1 MIKSV
6 FSVVFKMATS
16 RKFRVYYQIKVL
28 RFLIKGLQD
37 REKAL
42 QGEAEKLME
51 NNQLVEAGVL
61 LAEITHVSG
70 AIQLDGKALKTGHP
84 EIYNQF
90 LKQGKGSV
98 RFYLK

>member
-1 MIKSV
+1 MFKSIFYV
-6 FSVVFKMATS
+6 ISKMSTS
-16 RKFRVYYQIKVL
+16 RKFRVYYRIKVL
-28 RFLIKGLQD
+28 RFLIKGLQA

-42 QGEAEKLME
+42 QDEAGKMME
-51 NNQLVEAGVL
+51 NNKLFEAGVL
-61 LAEITHVSG
+61 LAEITHVPG

-90 LKQGKGSV
+90 LKQGKGSF

>member
-1 MIKSV
+1 MFKSI
-6 FSVVFKMATS
+6 FSILSKMVSS
-16 RKFRVYYQIKVL
+16 RKFRVYYWIKFV
-28 RFLIKGLQD
+28 RFLIKGLQA

-42 QGEAEKLME
+42 QDEAGKMME

-61 LAEITHVSG
+61 LAEITHVPG